1 MNIVFEFETES
12 IYVEVKT
19 NKSREEVEEE
29 LFDDAMSYAMNM
41 ADWQPRELVEDVMKE
56 SGYNYR
62 ILQTIN
68 IRIA

>member
-41 ADWQPRELVEDVMKE
+41 TDWQPRELVEDVMKE